1 MKLFNGILGV
11 LSIFGALFCIFWPEA
26 SFLNAGWIIALVL
39 GLWGICSIVTFF
51 IDKSYGD
58 VDKENAGKGLLGL
71 IIGITALVVSI
82 LSMFMPVVE
91 GVFMLILLVLFVVFL
106 FVYGISSIVK
116 AIKAKKTIIDQY
128 KNYFSD
134 DDTNKLLISIK
145 EFADTDSIKN
155 VIEEYDETITIGG
168 TTIRLPKTAIL
179 KHYIHIHQSPKF
191 SRYNVYLRDNFT
203 CQYCGKKFPASELTF
218 DHVVPRMS
226 GGKTD
231 WLNIVTACKH
241 CNTAKGCKS
250 LDSTRRFKLLS
261 KPHIP
266 TNAELL
272 RNLKSMKGTISRD
285 MQNWEQWLMNI

>member
-71 IIGITALVVSI
+71 VIGITALVVSI

-116 AIKAKKTIIDQY
+116 AIKTKKKSKKSKKWIGSLI
-128 KNYFSD
+128 
-134 DDTNKLLISIK
+134 LGIISILVGMVAVGDW
-145 EFADTDSIKN
+145 FIAADLVSIF
-155 VIEEYDETITIGG
+155 IGIMLG
-168 TTIRLPKTAIL
+168 VFGCILIASIFQPDDVDRL
-179 KHYIHIHQSPKF
+179 
-191 SRYNVYLRDNFT
+191 D
-203 CQYCGKKFPASELTF
+203 
-218 DHVVPRMS
+218 RMA
-226 GGKTD
+226 GGDK
-231 WLNIVTACKH
+231 
-241 CNTAKGCKS
+241 
-250 LDSTRRFKLLS
+250 
-261 KPHIP
+261 
-266 TNAELL
+266 
-272 RNLKSMKGTISRD
+272 
-285 MQNWEQWLMNI
+285 